1 MDNHVSSLPPFW
13 SHHYNRL
20 LATALENPPIQTR
33 KECRGELSISSRGLF
48 GLAAILRTALLLT
61 GCGAVHQANVRSDVK
76 AMNSNVQA
84 SQVECKQELA
94 VPALDPIRDK
104 VELLREPTDGAPP
117 FSIMANDTFPTDAER
132 AAISRWA
139 TIRDGCL
146 KRANASMV
154 VPSATGNDASYLQ
167 RRFSAIRDVQ
177 ANVGY
182 SHFTRKNSRMASSR
196 ENDMRLTAMAGL
208 DAMRQA
214 YLDQEQQRQMLARQ
228 QLANTFAAW
237 SEYMQAVNARQPQT
251 VYLNGTIQV
260 VRQPCSG
267 AQPRRWPRDNPL
279 PVCAIAYVERTERLQ
294 VRRSRRTSDSTSRGS
309 SSWRSLGCWRC
320 CAISAAR
327 RYPYGDDR
335 RWME

>member
-1 MDNHVSSLPPFW
+1 
-13 SHHYNRL
+13 L
-20 LATALENPPIQTR
+20 L
-33 KECRGELSISSRGLF
+33 
-48 GLAAILRTALLLT
+48 TALLPA

-76 AMNSNVQA
+76 TMNSNIQA
-84 SQVECKQELA
+84 SEAECKTELA
-94 VPALDPIRDK
+94 VPALDPIRAK
-104 VELLREPTDGAPP
+104 VELFREPTAGAPP

-132 AAISRWA
+132 AAISQWA

-154 VPSATGNDASYLQ
+154 VPNATGNDASYLQ

-182 SHFTRKNSRMASSR
+182 LILALYQQKLTYGEFARKRYEINRDA
-196 ENDMRLTAMAGL
+196 LAAL

-214 YLDQEQQRQMLARQ
+214 YLDQEQQRQMMAQQ

-260 VRQPCSG
+260 VR
-267 AQPRRWPRDNPL
+267 
-279 PVCAIAYVERTERLQ
+279 
-294 VRRSRRTSDSTSRGS
+294 
-309 SSWRSLGCWRC
+309 
-320 CAISAAR
+320 
-327 RYPYGDDR
+327 
-335 RWME
+335 